1 MNDNM
6 SFKSI
11 GGIVMKKLISLV
23 VEQIEKHGEYI
34 PFHLSE
40 PVKTNSR
47 K

>member
-6 SFKSI
+6 NIKSL

-40 PVKTNSR
+40 PVRTNSQ